1 MKDNI
6 TRSKRYVLVALLSAL
21 PLLFLLVVTSTLGT
35 AAQSPDFDNGAH
47 LLITEFYPNTATR
60 NELDE
65 YVALS
70 NPCARSVNLEGWS
83 ITDNEGTLIF
93 PSFNLA
99 PNQTVYVTRN
109 ASAFTEQMSTLMS
122 DVRRPDFEYG
132 ADSDSS
138 VPRLQTTGRTFA
150 LRNTGDEVILR
161 DESGR
166 EVDVVLFGEAVYDGA
181 GWRAE
186 PLEKPREGMIFV
198 RKGAQDTNRYG
209 DWLTLPLGASYHAPV
224 KFACSGSDSAT
235 AFVSPDCSF
244 SVVQAEL
251 ESASSSL
258 YINLYEFDNP
268 YLTDSIIAAL
278 NRGVNVQLLLESS
291 PVGGITG
298 EERYIAETIA
308 KNGGDVRY
316 SRDPYLNHA
325 KYAVIDNRALVVMT
339 ENWKTTGT
347 PTNNSFGNRGWG
359 IVLRDEDMA
368 KYFTDVFIEDFYRG
382 KEFVSEVGGA
392 ETDKE
397 TITRTIPQGSYIPA
411 FEPRTVTCDFTVIPV
426 LAPDTALSNATI
438 LGAIQNA
445 QASVYV
451 QQFSAGRFWDE
462 GDNTFIAALIEA
474 ARRGCDV
481 KVLLDSKDYSVE
493 GSNDNDEVVAWLER
507 IASEENLTLY
517 AELADLDALG
527 LAKIH
532 TKGLIVDGEIVVIA
546 SLNWNPNSAHNREA
560 GVIVAN
566 ENIASFFTDVFL
578 HDWNVSVD
586 GAQGEAPV
594 GESAARG
601 GKTPVTTKL
610 VGVAVTLIIAFVIFR
625 IVKWYKRL

>member
-1 MKDNI
+1 MRKKAVEI
-6 TRSKRYVLVALLSAL
+6 CIVVAFVFAFLSLFSFAL
-21 PLLFLLVVTSTLGT
+21 IVTHE
-35 AAQSPDFDNGAH
+35 AVAQSPDNGAQAH
-47 LLITEFYPNTATR
+47 VIIAELYPNTAMR
-60 NELDE
+60 NEPDE
-65 YVALS
+65 YVVLT
-70 NPCARSVNLEGWS
+70 NPCAHSVNLEGWS
-83 ITDNEGTLIF
+83 ITDTEGTLVF
-93 PSFNLA
+93 PSFDLA

-109 ASAFTEQMSTLMS
+109 ASAFMEQMSTLMR
-122 DVRRPDFEYG
+122 DVTKPDFEYG

-150 LRNTGDEVILR
+150 LRNTGDEVILQ
-161 DESGR
+161 DESGK

-186 PLEKPREGMIFV
+186 PLEKPREGTIFV

-244 SVVQAEL
+244 SVLQEEL

-268 YLTDSIIAAL
+268 YLTGSIIDAL
-278 NRGVNVQLLLESS
+278 NRGVNVQLLLEGS
-291 PVGGITG
+291 PVGGITN

-316 SRDPYLNHA
+316 SRDSYLNHA

-339 ENWKTTGT
+339 DNWKTTGV

-359 IVLRDEDMA
+359 IVLRNEDMA

-382 KEFVSEVGGA
+382 QEFVSEMDGTEA
-392 ETDKE
+392 E
-397 TITRTIPQGSYIPA
+397 TITRTIPQGVYVPV

-445 QASVYV
+445 QESVYV
-451 QQFSAGRFWDE
+451 QQFSAGRFWGD
-462 GDNTFIAALIEA
+462 GDNTFVAALIEA
-474 ARRGCDV
+474 ARRGCEV

-507 IASEENLTLY
+507 VASEENLTLY

-532 TKGLIVDGEIVVIA
+532 TKGLVVDGEIVVIA

-560 GVIVAN
+560 GVIVEN
-566 ENIASFFTDVFL
+566 EDIASFFTAVFL
-578 HDWNVSVD
+578 HDWNASVR
-586 GAQGEAPV
+586 GGQGEAPV
-594 GESAARG
+594 GEAAARD
-601 GKTPVTTKL
+601 GKTPVKMKL
-610 VGVAVTLIIAFVIFR
+610 VGVAVTLILSFVIFR
-625 IVKWYKRL
+625 IVKWYKRV

>member
-1 MKDNI
+1 MNDTIN
-6 TRSKRYVLVALLSAL
+6 RSNRYVVVALLSAL
-21 PLLFLLVVTSTLGT
+21 LLLFLLALTSTPGT
-35 AAQSPDFDNGAH
+35 AAAQSSDGDVQQV
-47 LLITEFYPNTATR
+47 LITELYPNTATR

-65 YVALS
+65 YVAIT
-70 NPCARSVNLEGWS
+70 NPCAYPVNLEGWS
-83 ITDNEGTLIF
+83 ITDTEGTLTF
-93 PSFNLA
+93 PHFEVAS
-99 PNQTVYVTRN
+99 NQTVYVTRN
-109 ASAFTEQMSTLMS
+109 ASAFTAQMSTLMR
-122 DVRRPDFEYG
+122 DVRKPDFEYG
-132 ADSDSS
+132 ADSDPL
-138 VPRLQTTGRTFA
+138 VPRLQTTGRTLA
-150 LRNTGDEVILR
+150 LRNTGDEVLLQ
-161 DESGR
+161 DESGK

-181 GWRAE
+181 GWRDE

-244 SVVQAEL
+244 SVLQSEL
-251 ESASSSL
+251 DNASSTL

-268 YLTDSIIAAL
+268 YLADSIIDAL
-278 NRGVNVQLLLESS
+278 NRGVNVQLLLEGS
-291 PVGGITG
+291 PVGGITD

-308 KNGGDVRY
+308 KNGGGVRY

-325 KYAVIDNRALVVMT
+325 KYVVLDNRALVVMT
-339 ENWKTTGT
+339 ENWKTTGV

-359 IVLRDEDMA
+359 IVLRNEDVA
-368 KYFTDVFIEDFYRG
+368 KYFTDLFFEDFYRG
-382 KEFVSEVGGA
+382 KEFVSEVDGT
-392 ETDKE
+392 ETE
-397 TITRTIPQGSYIPA
+397 TIIRTIPRGSYIPA
-411 FEPRTVTCDFTVIPV
+411 FEPRTVTCNFTMIPV

-438 LGAIQNA
+438 VGAIQNA
-445 QASVYV
+445 QECVYV
-451 QQFSAGRFWDE
+451 QQFSAGRFWGE

-474 ARRGCDV
+474 ARRGCEV

-507 IASEENLTLY
+507 VASEENLTLD

-532 TKGLIVDGEIVVIA
+532 TKGLVVDGEIVVIA

-560 GVIVAN
+560 GVIMEN
-566 ENIASFFTDVFL
+566 EDIASFFTAVFL
-578 HDWNVSVD
+578 HDWNASVD
-586 GAQGEAPV
+586 GAQGEVLA
-594 GESAARG
+594 GESAERD
-601 GKTPVTTKL
+601 GKTPVKMKL
-610 VGVAVTLIIAFVIFR
+610 VGVAVTLIISFVIFR

>member
-1 MKDNI
+1 MNDTINRI
-6 TRSKRYVLVALLSAL
+6 KRYVVVALLSAL
-21 PLLFLLVVTSTLGT
+21 LLLFLLVVTSTLGT
-35 AAQSPDFDNGAH
+35 ATAQSSDGNVQV
-47 LLITEFYPNTATR
+47 LITELYPNTAMR
-60 NELDE
+60 NEPDE
-65 YVALS
+65 YVVLT
-70 NPCARSVNLEGWS
+70 NPCARSLNLEGWS
-83 ITDNEGTLIF
+83 ITDTEGTLIF
-93 PSFNLA
+93 PSFDLA

-109 ASAFTEQMSTLMS
+109 ASAFTAQMSTLMR
-122 DVRRPDFEYG
+122 DVTKPDFEYG
-132 ADSDSS
+132 ADSDPS
-138 VPRLQTTGRTFA
+138 VPQLQTAGRTFA

-161 DESGR
+161 DASGK

-224 KFACSGSDSAT
+224 KFACSGSESAT

-244 SVVQAEL
+244 SVVQE
-251 ESASSSL
+251 EIERASSSL
-258 YINLYEFDNP
+258 HINLYEFDNP
-268 YLTDSIIAAL
+268 YLADSIIAAL

-291 PVGGITG
+291 PVGGITN

-308 KNGGDVRY
+308 ESGGAVRL

-339 ENWKTTGT
+339 ENWKTTGV

-359 IVLRDEDMA
+359 IVLRNEDVA

-382 KEFVSEVGGA
+382 QEFASEGGGV
-392 ETDKE
+392 ETDTG
-397 TITRTIPQGSYIPA
+397 TITRTIPRGVYVPV

-451 QQFSAGRFWDE
+451 QQFSAGRFWSD
-462 GDNTFIAALIEA
+462 GDNTFVTALIEA

-481 KVLLDSKDYSVE
+481 KVLLDSKDYRVE
-493 GSNDNDEVVAWLER
+493 GSNDNDEVVIWLER
-507 IASEENLTLY
+507 VANEENLTLD

-532 TKGLIVDGEIVVIA
+532 TKGLVVDGEIVVIA

-560 GVIVAN
+560 GVIVEN
-566 ENIASFFTDVFL
+566 EDIASFFTAVFL
-578 HDWNVSVD
+578 HDWNASVR
-586 GAQGEAPV
+586 GGQGEAPV
-594 GESAARG
+594 GEAAERD
-601 GKTPVTTKL
+601 GKTPVTMKL
-610 VGVAVTLIIAFVIFR
+610 VGVAVTLIISLVIFR
-625 IVKWYKRL
+625 IVKWYKRV